1 MRCQFCG
8 WDNPQ
13 GKETCEK
20 CNKPLVGGA
29 PENAGAAASGQDN
42 NGRPTSRQA
51 AGEFNPKATVREVPL
66 GGPSVV
72 VNDCECPECG
82 YHLENGECSACGYKV
97 GAADAPKV
105 PSSGNAGGDV
115 LDDFFNSSFSSSSE
129 KVAKDVRK
137 TVRPMRKAEKEAEF
151 KLVPISEETGMPEGK
166 PLLFEGNAVVL
177 NRANTDP
184 KNSTITSQEQADIT
198 FENGKWAIEDK
209 SEFKTTFVQAARKV
223 ELQKGD
229 LILLGNQLYR
239 FE

>member
-29 PENAGAAASGQDN
+29 PENAGAAASSQDN

-82 YHLENGECSACGYKV
+82 YHWKRRM
-97 GAADAPKV
+97 
-105 PSSGNAGGDV
+105 
-115 LDDFFNSSFSSSSE
+115 F
-129 KVAKDVRK
+129 R
-137 TVRPMRKAEKEAEF
+137 MR
-151 KLVPISEETGMPEGK
+151 L
-166 PLLFEGNAVVL
+166 
-177 NRANTDP
+177 
-184 KNSTITSQEQADIT
+184 
-198 FENGKWAIEDK
+198 
-209 SEFKTTFVQAARKV
+209 
-223 ELQKGD
+223 
-229 LILLGNQLYR
+229 
-239 FE
+239 